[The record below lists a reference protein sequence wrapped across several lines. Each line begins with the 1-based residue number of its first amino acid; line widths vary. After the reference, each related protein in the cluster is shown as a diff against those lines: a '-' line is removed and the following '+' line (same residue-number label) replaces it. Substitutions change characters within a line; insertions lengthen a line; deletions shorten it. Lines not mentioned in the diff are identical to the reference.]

1 MIMKRPPKRKTKS
14 GWIAIDS
21 KVYNDGINEGRSRN
35 KKGLLIDMPERMEI
49 ILKPNSK
56 FKTLLGELDKQV
68 KATYGGYAELV
79 NFDDKKEINEDIADF
94 KIKYSTYDRGVL
106 PL

>member
-1 MIMKRPPKRKTKS
+1 MKRPPQQRVKS
-14 GWIAIDS
+14 GWVSIDP
-21 KVYNDGINEGRSRN
+21 KTFNEGINEGRSKN
-35 KKGLLIDMPERMEI
+35 KKGLLIDMPDRMAI

-56 FKTLLGELDKQV
+56 FKILIGELDRQV